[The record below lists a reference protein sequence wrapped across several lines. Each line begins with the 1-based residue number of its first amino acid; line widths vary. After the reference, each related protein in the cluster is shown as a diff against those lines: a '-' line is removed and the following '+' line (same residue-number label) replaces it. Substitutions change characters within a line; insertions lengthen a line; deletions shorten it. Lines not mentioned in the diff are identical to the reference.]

1 MPGPIFCLSALLLV
15 FARASGQSLAPGI
28 IFEEVRRQAVETDSF
43 LPGGPQVIYRLQ
55 IDPRQGTLR
64 LGQAMDEVVGAETTS
79 SMSRRAGALAAI
91 NGGYFRTTGV
101 ARGEPV
107 GLLVKDGRVLSEP
120 VRNRASLLIGPGD
133 SQRLAI
139 VFPRL
144 SLTLRIGKS
153 RLPVD
158 GINRPRQADELV
170 VYTPDYHRTT
180 LTEPGGSELVVRQG
194 RRPEPLSAGQDKASR
209 VIPPDG
215 MVISAHGKAR
225 ERLAAIWRTDRPVRL
240 QTDLQTGEPGSLP
253 LPILLGAGPQ
263 LLRQGAVVLEEQVES
278 YAPSFLTDRAPRTAI
293 GWQSDGTILLV
304 VVDGRQPQWSIG
316 MTLAELAELM
326 RDFGCQEALNLD
338 GGGSTTMV
346 VQDRVVNRPSDATSE
361 RPVSDAILLFPSRG
375 RTP

>member
-1 MPGPIFCLSALLLV
+1 MPGPIFCLGLLLLV
-15 FARASGQSLAPGI
+15 FARASGQTLAPGI
-28 IFEEVRRQAVETDSF
+28 VFEEVRRQAVETDPL
-43 LPGGPQVIYRLQ
+43 LPGGPQVIYRLR

-91 NGGYFRTTGV
+91 NGGYFRMTGV

-133 SQRLAI
+133 PQRLAI

-144 SLTLRIGKS
+144 SLTLHVGKS
-153 RLPVD
+153 RLAVD

-194 RRPEPLSAGQDKASR
+194 HRPEPLSAGRGKASR
-209 VIPPDG
+209 GIPPDG

-225 ERLAAIWRTDRPVRL
+225 ERLEAIWRTDRPVRL
-240 QTDLQTGEPGSLP
+240 QTDLQTGETGSLP
-253 LPILLGAGPQ
+253 LPVLLGAGPQ
-263 LLRQGAVVLEEQVES
+263 LLRQGAVVLREQVES

-346 VQDRVVNRPSDATSE
+346 VQDRVVNRPSDATGE

>member
-1 MPGPIFCLSALLLV
+1 MLGPIFCFVLLLLV
-15 FARASGQSLAPGI
+15 SARASGQTLAPGI
-28 IFEEVRRQAVETDSF
+28 VLEEMRRQAVETDPL
-43 LPGGPQVIYRLQ
+43 LPGGPQVIYRLR

-79 SMSRRAGALAAI
+79 SISRRAGALAAI

-107 GLLVKDGRVLSEP
+107 GLLVLDGRVLSEP
-120 VRNRASLLIGPGD
+120 VRNRASLMIGPGD
-133 SQRLAI
+133 PPRLAI

-144 SLTLRIGKS
+144 SLTLRVGKS
-153 RLPVD
+153 RLAVD

-180 LTEPGGSELVVRQG
+180 LTEPGGSELVIRQG
-194 RRPEPLSAGQDKASR
+194 RRPEPLSAGRGKASR
-209 VIPPDG
+209 GIPPDG

-225 ERLAAIWRTDRPVRL
+225 ARLEAIWRTDRPVRL

-263 LLRQGAVVLEEQVES
+263 LLRQGAVVLREQVES

-316 MTLAELAELM
+316 MTLTELAELM

-346 VQDRVVNRPSDATSE
+346 VRDRVVNRPSDPTGE

-375 RTP
+375 RTQ

>member
-1 MPGPIFCLSALLLV
+1 MVYPQ
-15 FARASGQSLAPGI
+15 ASGQTLAPGI
-28 IFEEVRRQAVETDSF
+28 VFEEVRRQAVATDPL
-43 LPGGPQVIYRLQ
+43 LPGGPQVIYRLR

-107 GLLVKDGRVLSEP
+107 GLLVKDGRILSEP
-120 VRNRASLLIGPGD
+120 VRNRASLLIGQGD
-133 SQRLAI
+133 PPRLAI

-144 SLTLRIGKS
+144 TLALRIGKI

-158 GINRPRQADELV
+158 GINRPREADELV

-194 RRPEPLSAGQDKASR
+194 RRPEPLSAGQGRASW

-225 ERLAAIWRTDRPVRL
+225 ERLEAIWRTDRPVRL

-263 LLRQGAVVLEEQVES
+263 LLRQGVVVLREQVES

-346 VQDRVVNRPSDATSE
+346 VRDRVVNRPSDATGE

-375 RTP
+375 RTQ

>member
-1 MPGPIFCLSALLLV
+1 M
-15 FARASGQSLAPGI
+15 
-28 IFEEVRRQAVETDSF
+28 RRQAAEADPL
-43 LPGGPQVIYRLQ
+43 LPGGPQVVFILR
-55 IDPRQGTLR
+55 IDPHQGTLR

-79 SMSRRAGALAAI
+79 SMSRRTGALAAI

-107 GLLVKDGRVLSEP
+107 GLLVLDGKVLSEP
-120 VRNRASLLIGPGD
+120 VRNRASLAIGQGVP
-133 SQRLAI
+133 QQLAI
-139 VFPRL
+139 LFPRL
-144 SLTLRIGKS
+144 LLTLHVGKS

-158 GINRPRQADELV
+158 GINRPREADELI

-180 LTEPGGSELVVRQG
+180 LTAPGGSELVVRKG
-194 RRPEPLSAGQDKASR
+194 RRPEPLSAGQGRASR

-225 ERLAAIWRTDRPVRL
+225 ERLDAIWRTDRPVWL
-240 QTDLQTGEPGSLP
+240 QTDLQTGSPASLP
-253 LPILLGAGPQ
+253 PSALLGAGPQ
-263 LLRQGAVVLEEQVES
+263 LLRQGTVVLKEQVES

-293 GWQSDGTILLV
+293 GWQADGTILLA
-304 VVDGRQPQWSIG
+304 VVDGRQPQWSVG

-326 RDFGCQEALNLD
+326 RDLGCQEALNLD

-346 VQDRVVNRPSDATSE
+346 VRDRVVNRPSDATGE